1 MSSITVAVIGLG
13 YWGSKIARVVES
25 TPGLRLSWL
34 ADPDQQSRTRAK
46 ELFPGARVTG
56 NVATV
61 LSDRDVDAV
70 AICTPAGTHHE
81 IAMDAL
87 AVGKAVFVEKPLT
100 LSSKDGREVVAR
112 AREQKQTLM
121 VGHTF
126 LFNQAILDA
135 SEIIRGGSLGEILH
149 LSFTR
154 TNLGP
159 IRSDTNAVWDLASHD
174 VAIALSM
181 LGRKPRF
188 VSARGSSWVSP
199 PRQDTS
205 SVWMVFESNTSC
217 QIDVS
222 WLSPERERKLQIIGS
237 KAMLTVDDADQT
249 FPLKL
254 HSKRAI
260 TCQHSGKK
268 ITPTQVVDDGL
279 VNLNFI
285 WSEPLANELKAFELS
300 LREKTAPK
308 SDGAFGLEV
317 VEVLEAIQESLDSD
331 GKNTLVADVQL

>member
-1 MSSITVAVIGLG
+1 MSSIAVAVIGLG
-13 YWGSKIARVVES
+13 YWGSKIAGVVDR

-34 ADPDQQSRTRAK
+34 VDENRKSLNRVGK
-46 ELFPGARVTG
+46 IFPGVETTD
-56 NVATV
+56 NVAQVFADGETE
-61 LSDRDVDAV
+61 AV
-70 AICTPAGTHHE
+70 AICTPAGTHHRL
-81 IAMDAL
+81 AMDAL
-87 AVGKAVFVEKPLT
+87 AAGKALFVEKPLT

-112 AREQKQTLM
+112 AKEQKQTLM

-135 SEIIRGGSLGEILH
+135 SEIIREGFLGEILH

-174 VAIALSM
+174 VAIALSV
-181 LGRKPRF
+181 LGRKPRV

-199 PRQDTS
+199 PRQDTG
-205 SVWMVFESNTSC
+205 SVWMEFENNTSC

-237 KAMLTVDDADQT
+237 KAMLTFDDADQT

-254 HSKRAI
+254 HTKRAI
-260 TCQHSGKK
+260 TRQRRGKK
-268 ITPTQVVDDGL
+268 ITPTQIVDEGL

-285 WSEPLANELKAFELS
+285 WSEPLANELKAFELA

-331 GKNTLVADVQL
+331 GKNTLVTDD